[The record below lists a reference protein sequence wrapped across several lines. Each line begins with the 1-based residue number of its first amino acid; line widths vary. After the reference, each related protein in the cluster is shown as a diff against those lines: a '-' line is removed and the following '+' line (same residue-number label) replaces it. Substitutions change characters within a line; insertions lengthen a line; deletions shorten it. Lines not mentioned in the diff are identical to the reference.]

1 MIANRLRL
9 EAQARGGCTI
19 VSRIRGEGLL
29 RASRPFHEGAAS
41 RVVVAHLGPGMIRGD
56 AFATGGSVAPGAHL
70 IVAGQMATRVLS
82 GPEPAVHD
90 AVWHVGREGTLDLQP
105 EPVLVGAG
113 TAYLGTTELHLA
125 PGARVRV
132 REIVLC
138 ERGASVRTTLTG
150 RRDRRLAFVDA
161 LTLEGDAD
169 AHAIGTLLF
178 AGIRRSRRTR
188 RARRCVARRAR
199 RHRRAARR
207 RRPRTRRGDG
217 RSRGGGGARC
227 AARRAVG
234 GGSVKS
240 FGF

>member
-178 AGIRRSRRTR
+178 AGSVDLAALDA
-188 RARRCVARRAR
+188 RADALRGVRAGIGVLRDGDVLVRVAGTGVREV
-199 RHRRAARR
+199 AAALDALQDV
-207 RRPRTRRGDG
+207 PW
-217 RSRGGGGARC
+217 
-227 AARRAVG
+227 AAVP
-234 GGSVKS
+234 
-240 FGF
+240 

>member
-1 MIANRLRL
+1 VIANRLRL

-178 AGIRRSRRTR
+178 AGSVDLAALDA
-188 RARRCVARRAR
+188 RADALRGVRAGIGVLRDGDVLVRVAGTGVREV
-199 RHRRAARR
+199 AAALDALQDV
-207 RRPRTRRGDG
+207 PW
-217 RSRGGGGARC
+217 
-227 AARRAVG
+227 AAVP
-234 GGSVKS
+234 
-240 FGF
+240 